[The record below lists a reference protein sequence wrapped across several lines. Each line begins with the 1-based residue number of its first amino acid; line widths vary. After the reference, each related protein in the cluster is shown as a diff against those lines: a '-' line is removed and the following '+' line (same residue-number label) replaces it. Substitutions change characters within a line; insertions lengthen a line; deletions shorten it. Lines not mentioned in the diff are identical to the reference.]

1 MDKANVLEDTIKYLK
16 QLQERVK
23 TLEEQPVQKPVESA
37 VLVKKSQTSDDN
49 GSSCDENFEGGKA
62 AGDDNVDD
70 LPEIEAKLS
79 EKTVL
84 VKIHC
89 KNHKGVLVKVL
100 AEIESFNLSVLNTS
114 AIPFASSALDIT
126 VMAQVRLFSLT

>member
-1 MDKANVLEDTIKYLK
+1 MDKASVLGDAIKYLK
-16 QLQERVK
+16 QLQEKVK
-23 TLEEQPVQKPVESA
+23 TLEEQSAQKPVESA
-37 VLVKKSQTSDDN
+37 VLVKKSQLSEDDTS
-49 GSSCDENFEGGKA
+49 SSDENFEGGE
-62 AGDDNVDD
+62 GEDVNVDD

-89 KNHKGVLVKVL
+89 KNHKGVLVKAL

-126 VMAQVRLFSLT
+126 VMAQVR